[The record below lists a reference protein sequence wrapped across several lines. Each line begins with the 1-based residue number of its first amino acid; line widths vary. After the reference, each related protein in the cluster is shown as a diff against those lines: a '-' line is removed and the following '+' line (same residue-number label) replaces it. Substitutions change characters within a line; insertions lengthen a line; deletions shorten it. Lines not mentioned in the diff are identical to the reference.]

1 MKIFIF
7 ILLFVILYAYC
18 YFVYPR
24 HISIIQASLSEFN
37 FNMLLERQPLVIQ
50 DNIKDIFTV
59 LNSWFSI
66 NIIEDLEFDQNR
78 LWNINFHKYLYCY
91 STEDTEILLYKA
103 GNTVTGDTP
112 DNTKPVI
119 PIKLKKNQSLIIPYR
134 WYYNIKNIN
143 SIKLYGIHDYVTYIL
158 DIII

>member
-7 ILLFVILYAYC
+7 ILLLVILYAYC
-18 YFVYPR
+18 YFIYPH
-24 HISIIQASLSEFN
+24 HISIIQATLSEFN
-37 FNMLLERQPLVIQ
+37 FNMLLERQPLVIE
-50 DNIKDIFTV
+50 DNVKDVFAV

-66 NIIEDLEFDQNR
+66 NIIEDIEFDSKR

-103 GNTVTGDTP
+103 GKTVSGDTP
-112 DNTKPVI
+112 DNTEPVI
-119 PIKLKKNQSLIIPYR
+119 AIKLKKNQSCIIPYR

-143 SIKLYGIHDYVTYIL
+143 SIKLYGIHDYITYIL